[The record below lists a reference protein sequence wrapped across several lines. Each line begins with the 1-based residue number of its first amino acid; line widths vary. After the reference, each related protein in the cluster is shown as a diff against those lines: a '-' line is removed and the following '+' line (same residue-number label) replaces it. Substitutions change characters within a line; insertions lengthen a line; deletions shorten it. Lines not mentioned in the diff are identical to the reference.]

1 MDFHTVFIFLDFG
14 NMDRLPLLQFL
25 INRVSKAYHLRNIF
39 IQLEVCV
46 YVKALIAF
54 DGTEGSKTA
63 LMFGISLR
71 DVVDEL
77 IITYVFPSA
86 VTAASPVEAYIPPS
100 IVHEQDELSDSII
113 STAEEMLGSE
123 KIKTSF
129 LKLDASG
136 EQVARVLVGAAVEKG
151 ADMIITGTRKLG
163 GFSKMIL
170 GSVSS
175 EILKQS
181 PIPVIVVPPRAPET
195 E

>member
-1 MDFHTVFIFLDFG
+1 MKVHI
-14 NMDRLPLLQFL
+14 
-25 INRVSKAYHLRNIF
+25 H
-39 IQLEVCV
+39 
-46 YVKALIAF
+46 VKALIAF
-54 DGTEGSKTA
+54 DGTDGSKTA
-63 LMFGISLR
+63 LLFGLSLKK
-71 DVVDEL
+71 VVDEL

-100 IVHEQDELSDSII
+100 IVHEQDQLSDSII

-136 EQVARVLVGAAVEKG
+136 EQVARVLVGAAVERKV
-151 ADMIITGTRKLG
+151 DMIITGTRKLG

-181 PIPVIVVPPRAPET
+181 PVPVVVVPPRTAEPE
-195 E
+195 